1 MGNLAGLFS
10 PMEWLKIDPEL
21 SKTEIMVLIVLYR
34 EQELRVSDIARR
46 LTIPLSTTTSL
57 IDRLERKKLVQRIR
71 SNEDRRVVKIKLTGQ
86 GEKLYLQLVDT
97 MEKMFSGLVEKI
109 TRDLTDEE
117 IKFLEKIINKIAGKS

>member
-10 PMEWLKIDPEL
+10 PMEWLKIDLEL

-46 LTIPLSTTTSL
+46 LTIPLSTTTSI